1 MIFNLRFG
9 LSRTEIF
16 DKIYRDQVWGSSPD
30 GQPNSGPGTYD
41 PAVSAYTK
49 LVSDLV
55 EANQIRKVVEIG
67 CGDFSVT
74 SSYVDLIDDYP
85 GIDASRLVVDANS
98 KKFGSEKIR
107 FVHMDATQ
115 FNHVQ
120 ADLCLIRQVLQ
131 HLDNRS
137 IKAILRNVSS
147 VPFVLVTEHLP
158 DPDHMT
164 APNVNKRSGPDT
176 RIEFGSGV
184 FVEQPPFSQPGTVLL
199 ETKLEVPQ
207 FHAGETLRTTLI
219 DNRT

>member
-1 MIFNLRFG
+1 MILNMRFG

-49 LVSDLV
+49 LVSDLI

-74 SSYVDLIDDYP
+74 SSYIDQIEDYT
-85 GIDASRLVVDANS
+85 GVDASKLVVEANS
-98 KKFGSEKIR
+98 KKFGSERVR
-107 FVHMDATQ
+107 FIHMDATLLE
-115 FNHVQ
+115 NVE
-120 ADLCLIRQVLQ
+120 ADLCLIRQVFQ

-137 IKAILRNVSS
+137 IKAILQNVSS

-164 APNVNKRSGPDT
+164 APNINKRSGPDT

-184 FVEQPPFSQPGTVLL
+184 FVEQPPFNQPGTVLL
-199 ETKLEVPQ
+199 ESRIALPQ
-207 FHAGETLRTTLI
+207 FHVGERLRTTLI
-219 DNRT
+219 EH